1 MTAGAFYLRRRQMRR
16 FFKFSH
22 GAAAVFAALCIL
34 LSFTAVQ
41 AAEKGEVAR
50 TIQNIDRYSKGLK
63 IGMSF
68 SESTALLGKPNEKKN
83 IPGDK
88 SADHAYFATWLL
100 KGYSLDAQFSGDN
113 RLVSYG
119 IHWFG
124 KAGTAPEFKEV
135 FAGNFTEENKLG
147 TRTAKLE
154 GTDTVISWTK
164 TPLPGSDKVI
174 DVLTVGKK

>member
-1 MTAGAFYLRRRQMRR
+1 MSELVERGVARIEWARTHMPVLAAIREELRRS
-16 FFKFSH
+16 K
-22 GAAAVFAALCIL
+22 AL
-34 LSFTAVQ
+34 
-41 AAEKGEVAR
+41 
-50 TIQNIDRYSKGLK
+50 KGLK